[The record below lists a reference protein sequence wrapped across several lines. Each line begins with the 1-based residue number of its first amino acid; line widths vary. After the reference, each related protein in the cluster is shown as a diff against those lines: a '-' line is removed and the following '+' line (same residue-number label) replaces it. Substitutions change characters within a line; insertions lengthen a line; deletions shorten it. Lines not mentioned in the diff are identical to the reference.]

1 MFSESEDLPDN
12 LKVIT
17 NLLHLA
23 FQRHLA
29 KKQGRTLQKELEQF
43 SNVSTTTSNVNNLRG
58 TNNG

>member
-29 KKQGRTLQKELEQF
+29 KKQGR
-43 SNVSTTTSNVNNLRG
+43 
-58 TNNG
+58 

>member
-1 MFSESEDLPDN
+1 MFSKSEDLPDN

-23 FQRHLA
+23 FQRYLA
-29 KKQGRTLQKELEQF
+29 KKQGRTLQKELEQL

-58 TNNG
+58 ANNG